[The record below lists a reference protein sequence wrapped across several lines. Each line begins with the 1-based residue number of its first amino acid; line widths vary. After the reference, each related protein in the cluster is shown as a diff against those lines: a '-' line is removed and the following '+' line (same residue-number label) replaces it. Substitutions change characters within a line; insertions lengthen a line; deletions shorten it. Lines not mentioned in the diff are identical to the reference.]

1 MCFPSVTISDV
12 IFKSDGIRK
21 RRNEKSEA
29 RVAKKRW
36 TKCVRARKEVG
47 VKGKVAQVRI
57 IRNVSFVA
65 TSVIVAT

>member
-1 MCFPSVTISDV
+1 MIVLFTRTLVSHLGMCFSSVTISDV
-12 IFKSDGIRK
+12 MLKSDGIRK

-47 VKGKVAQVRI
+47 VKGKVA
-57 IRNVSFVA
+57 
-65 TSVIVAT
+65 

>member
-12 IFKSDGIRK
+12 ILKSDGIRK

-36 TKCVRARKEVG
+36 TKFVRARKEVG
-47 VKGKVAQVRI
+47 VKGKVA
-57 IRNVSFVA
+57 
-65 TSVIVAT
+65 